1 MPPVMLDA
9 LQDALAASIRN
20 VFWVG
25 TVLAGLALLVTFS
38 LPRDGEGVVAGD
50 ARPSED
56 SCSVEAGERLLI
68 AELAPLDPEHEPEP
82 AAARGD

>member
-1 MPPVMLDA
+1 MPPATLDA

-25 TVLAGLALLVTFS
+25 TVLAGLALLVTFW
-38 LPRDGEGVVAGD
+38 LPRDGEGAAE
-50 ARPSED
+50 ARPAEEA
-56 SCSVEAGERLLI
+56 CGVEECERLLV

-82 AAARGD
+82 VSTRGD